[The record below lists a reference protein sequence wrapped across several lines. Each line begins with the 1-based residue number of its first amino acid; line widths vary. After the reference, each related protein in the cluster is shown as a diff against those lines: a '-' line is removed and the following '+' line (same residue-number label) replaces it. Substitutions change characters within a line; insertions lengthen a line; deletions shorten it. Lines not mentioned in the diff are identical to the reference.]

1 MRRKHS
7 GWPLAGV
14 GMSFEQSKRPGGKS
28 GRTGRPPMKS
38 RWLRIVLIVVAVFVL
53 ILIALPFLINVNSFR
68 PKIEAEASTALGRQV
83 TIGNLSLSIL
93 SGAVE
98 ADNVAIAD
106 DPAFSKSPFVTA
118 KSLKIG
124 VELMPLIFSK
134 QLKVTDIVLEEP
146 QITLLSGPHGT
157 WNYSSI
163 GGASEKKPAAP
174 KAGES
179 APTDLSVGKL
189 NVNNGKLMVGK
200 ANSSAKPK
208 VYDKVNIAVTDFSA
222 TSQFP
227 FKLTA
232 GLPGGGNA
240 DISGKAGPINPA

>member
-28 GRTGRPPMKS
+28 GRTGRPPMKN

-68 PKIEAEASTALGRQV
+68 PKIEAEASAALGRQV
-83 TIGNLSLSIL
+83 TIGNLSLSIF

-146 QITLLSGPHGT
+146 QITLLSGTHGT
-157 WNYSSI
+157 WNYSSM
-163 GGASEKKPAAP
+163 GGASEKRPTEQKAGGTAQEKPAEP
-174 KAGES
+174 KAGEP
-179 APTDLSVGKL
+179 A
-189 NVNNGKLMVGK
+189 
-200 ANSSAKPK
+200 
-208 VYDKVNIAVTDFSA
+208 
-222 TSQFP
+222 SQP
-227 FKLTA
+227 L
-232 GLPGGGNA
+232 
-240 DISGKAGPINPA
+240 